1 MTLLLTPRAGP
12 AQSPSPCARAD
23 AAAPSTVRL
32 LAVDL
37 PPWLQGEV
45 ARQCAAVKGSRLA
58 WRMVPTAPAEVCLHG
73 GGGMPARAPVAF
85 GVLVRAWLF
94 PGLIGALHRT
104 QDLNIDARHP
114 VMQTL
119 RTAESALLDARWD
132 IEGSGHARGHGFA
145 LHRFALARWPA
156 PEVMARQ
163 PDCKRIAPFLSGGSV
178 PLEALCLLSGVP
190 AARGAEALRQLML
203 ARCLRVDLFAQ
214 AWPSIAAQFEGSQA
228 TSPTSD
234 THRAAGTPPRLQQR
248 RS

>member
-1 MTLLLTPRAGP
+1 MTLLLPPRTGP
-12 AQSPSPCARAD
+12 AHSPSPCVRED
-23 AAAPSTVRL
+23 AAVPSTVRL

-45 ARQCAAVKGSRLA
+45 ARKSAAVKGSRLA
-58 WRMVPTAPAEVCLHG
+58 WRVVPTAPAEVCLHG
-73 GGGMPARAPVAF
+73 GNGMPARAPAAF

-94 PGLIGALHRT
+94 PGLIGALHRS

-114 VMQTL
+114 VTQTL

-132 IEGSGHARGHGFA
+132 IEGSGHAGGHGFA

-163 PDCKRIAPFLSGGSV
+163 SDCKRIAPFLSGASV
-178 PLEALCLLSGVP
+178 PLEALCLLSGLP

-214 AWPSIAAQFEGSQA
+214 AWSSIASQFEASQA
-228 TSPTSD
+228 TSPPSETR
-234 THRAAGTPPRLQQR
+234 RAAKLPPRLQQR